1 MRQIYNTRELEIPED
16 VEVDIKSKVVTVKGP
31 RGKLFRRP
39 SFFSFFHTHT
49 HTLVSLPKEN
59 SAVLL
64 RKQHPGFCSELS

>member
-31 RGKLFRRP
+31 RGKLFRGP

-49 HTLVSLPKEN
+49 HTHLSLFPK
-59 SAVLL
+59 
-64 RKQHPGFCSELS
+64 KTPPFC

>member
-31 RGKLFRRP
+31 RGKLFRGP

-49 HTLVSLPKEN
+49 HTCLSSQRKLRRFAEETA
-59 SAVLL
+59 SWFLL
-64 RKQHPGFCSELS
+64 